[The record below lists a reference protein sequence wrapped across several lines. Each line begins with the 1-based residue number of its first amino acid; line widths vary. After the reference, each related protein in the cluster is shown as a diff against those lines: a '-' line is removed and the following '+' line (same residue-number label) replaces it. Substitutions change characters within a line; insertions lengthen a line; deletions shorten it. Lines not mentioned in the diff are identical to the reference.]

1 MQDRVRGGTQEFSA
15 AASSASL
22 RAAVPNP
29 RAAVDKSVR
38 RLLLCF
44 FLSGAAALIYQ
55 LAWTK
60 LLALLFG
67 YSAYALGTV
76 LAVFMGGL
84 ALGSAWLGKR
94 ADSSRD
100 VIRLYAWIE
109 MGITGSGALSIAGGA
124 LVRTIYLH
132 TYSVAAGW
140 HFGLLLL
147 RVTSAALV
155 LLLPTVLMGASFP
168 ILIRGVTRTAGEL
181 GVKLGRF
188 YAVNTFGAVV
198 GTLAAGFVLLP
209 GIGLRLTVGAAV
221 LLNLAAGVL
230 ALGSSRNSEADAH
243 PEGPIT
249 IHGLYIG

>member
-84 ALGSAWLGKR
+84 ALGGAWLGKR
-94 ADSSRD
+94 ADSSGD
-100 VIRLYAWIE
+100 AIRLYAWIE
-109 MGITGSGALSIAGGA
+109 LGIAGSGALSIAGVA

-132 TYSVAAGW
+132 TYSVAAGR
-140 HFGLLLL
+140 HFGLPLL
-147 RVTSAALV
+147 RFVGAAVV
-155 LLLPTVLMGASFP
+155 LLLPTVLMGPSLP

-243 PEGPIT
+243 PAGPIT